1 MATAHF
7 SKDIFEAVE
16 LRLSGGDKMFGFVLP
31 GGSERLGQGSE
42 AFVRPLK
49 RRRDDEKIVDEDLKL
64 MLKTHAFCSLVD
76 VDTYSLLEDGDPLCC
91 MPFLTHGKELARRLV
106 GILIQ
111 SGVDIL
117 LCLKVEVYGRR
128 KSEDPHASDL
138 AMPDARPFKVVN
150 EEHDSARQVMIGTVR
165 WNALITLAVVV
176 TTGQI
181 VVGPHNPSFHP
192 HTASHV
198 WMLMDGKKDMFNN
211 IERQTRSKFDRVET
225 YQSFAAAH
233 PRFLGHRT
241 LPVTLSTLWDFKSS
255 GRWSGIKVAA
265 FLFHQ
270 VYVRGKVSK
279 ADVEKRLGM
288 CRAEKDDSVLSAILQ
303 QLVEDMEPEER
314 RPVSEKVNKN
324 LTTLAGRISGNM
336 SVINKGTVATEVEM
350 LIKNIIKGRQQ

>member
-1 MATAHF
+1 MFPSRCPACDEQIKEARDLAIHCLKCIKWPVDFAKQQADLQEFDAELLKSTRHMATAHF

-49 RRRDDEKIVDEDLKL
+49 RRRDDEKIVGEDLKL

-76 VDTYSLLEDGDPLCC
+76 VDKYSLLEDGDPLCC

-176 TTGQI
+176 TTD
-181 VVGPHNPSFHP
+181 
-192 HTASHV
+192 
-198 WMLMDGKKDMFNN
+198 L
-211 IERQTRSKFDRVET
+211 
-225 YQSFAAAH
+225 
-233 PRFLGHRT
+233 
-241 LPVTLSTLWDFKSS
+241 KSN

-324 LTTLAGRISGNM
+324 LTTLAGRISGNI
-336 SVINKGTVATEVEM
+336 V
-350 LIKNIIKGRQQ
+350 